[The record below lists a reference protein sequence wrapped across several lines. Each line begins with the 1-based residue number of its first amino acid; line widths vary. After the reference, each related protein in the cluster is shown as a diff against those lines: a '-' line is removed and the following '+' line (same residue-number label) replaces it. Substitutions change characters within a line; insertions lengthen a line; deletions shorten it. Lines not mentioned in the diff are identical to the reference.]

1 MSIKSIKT
9 GFTGISA
16 LAGNDQWFGDFEAIA
31 TATVTGSNTSSVVF
45 SSIPGTFKHLQL
57 RCLYKCDR
65 ASSSVGAAYLTI
77 RANSDTGSNYS
88 FHRLYGEGT
97 GAFADGATP
106 NATYLNGGNM
116 IGNTST
122 TNVFH
127 AAVID
132 ILEYSNTNIYK
143 TMRALNGVDNNGSGN
158 IALFSSSWRNANAI
172 TSLTLGADAGT
183 YNLLVGST
191 FALYGIRG

>member
-1 MSIKSIKT
+1 MIGAI
-9 GFTGISA
+9 
-16 LAGNDQWFGDFEAIA
+16 LAGVYGDKVSGDFESI
-31 TATVTGSNTSSVVF
+31 ATVTLGSDAASASFTSIS
-45 SSIPGTFKHLQL
+45 GGYQHLQL
-57 RCLYKCDR
+57 RCLYKTSR
-65 ASSSVGAAYLTI
+65 ATSSVGAAYLTI

-97 GAFADGATP
+97 GAFADGSSA

-132 ILEYSNTNIYK
+132 ILDYANTNKYK
-143 TMRALNGVDNNGSGN
+143 TVRSLNGVDNNGSGN
-158 IALFSSSWRNANAI
+158 IALFSSSWRNSAAI

-183 YNLLVGST
+183 YNLLAGST
-191 FALYGIRG
+191 FALYGIKG